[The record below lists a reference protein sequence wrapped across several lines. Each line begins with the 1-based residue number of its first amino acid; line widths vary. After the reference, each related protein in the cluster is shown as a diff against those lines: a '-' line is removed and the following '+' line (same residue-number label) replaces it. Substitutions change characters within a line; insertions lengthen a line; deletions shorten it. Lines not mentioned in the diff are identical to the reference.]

1 VPATPGRFDRVSV
14 AKSCPPYEGAPV
26 SEHGAKAKV
35 LNSTVLEVASGLL
48 FIFLAAS
55 LATGSIVEAL
65 ASAMKWRSNTL
76 LSGVKDL
83 MNDDAFTG
91 LAKDLYEHA
100 LINPRGSGEPAPTT
114 KPPAYIDPKQFAN
127 ALMDI
132 TGLISAGEIAG
143 TPPTVAQLR
152 AAVDAAVPATTN
164 KQINNLL
171 QGMILRGAGDLD
183 HIRTELAVWFDNA
196 MDRVSGH
203 YKRITQL
210 VNFVLALLLCV
221 SLNIDTVRIA
231 TTLWGQ
237 PALVQAAHITG
248 NPVGSADALHTIEA
262 TFPIG
267 WPNGQWFTKWGPALG
282 TQDAVPV
289 RMGKADYRQA
299 ILGWLI
305 TALTTLFG
313 APFWFDVLQSV
324 VRLKGSGPSPGEKQT
339 QRAAAA

>member
-1 VPATPGRFDRVSV
+1 
-14 AKSCPPYEGAPV
+14 
-26 SEHGAKAKV
+26 

-91 LAKDLYEHA
+91 LAQDLYEHA

-132 TGLISAGEIAG
+132 TGMISAGGIAG

-164 KQINNLL
+164 KQINILL

-183 HIRTELAVWFDNA
+183 QIRTELAVWFDNA
-196 MDRVSGH
+196 MDRVSRH

-237 PALVQAAHITG
+237 PALVQAAQITE
-248 NPVGSADALHTIEA
+248 NPVGSADALHMIEA

-267 WPNGQWFTKWGPALG
+267 WPNGQWFTKWGPAKWGPALG

-289 RMGKADYRQA
+289 RMGIADYGQA

-305 TALTTLFG
+305 TALSTLFG
-313 APFWFDVLQSV
+313 APFWFDALQCV